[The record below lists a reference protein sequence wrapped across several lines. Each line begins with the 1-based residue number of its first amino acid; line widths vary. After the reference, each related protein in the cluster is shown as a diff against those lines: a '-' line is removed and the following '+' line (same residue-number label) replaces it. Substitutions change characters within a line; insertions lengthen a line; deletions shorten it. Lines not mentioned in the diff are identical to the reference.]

1 MLSILMVLRRFYSV
15 FIFLL
20 LVNCKNNQK
29 DDFNQLRGYA
39 LGTTYSIS
47 YSSSKLS
54 KNLLSQKIDSIINVI
69 NVSMSTYD
77 KDSDISK
84 INKGDSLLE
93 VDTHFIKV
101 YNKANEVWKKTKG
114 YFDPTVGALVNAYG
128 FGPNRTHKTVSPY
141 QLEQILKYT
150 GWDKAKLTSKNTIQ
164 KKHPNLFFDFNAIAK
179 GYAVDLIS
187 EYLRLNQ
194 VSSFL
199 VEIGG
204 EIVAQ
209 GVSPKSNLPWKIA
222 IDNPKQD
229 EEKKFIQTIFLNNQA
244 LATSGNYR
252 KYKLDKKT
260 GKRHV
265 HSINP
270 KTGNSFPSEVLSA
283 SVIAP
288 SCMVA
293 DAFATALMV
302 MPFEKSKLLIEKE
315 LTLEALWIIENK
327 KGVVEQHFS
336 KGFYKNLSEN

>member
-1 MLSILMVLRRFYSV
+1 MSLTLKVLRKFHSSL
-15 FIFLL
+15 IFLL
-20 LVNCKNNQK
+20 LFNCNSNQK
-29 DDFNQLRGYA
+29 DDFKQLTGNA

-47 YSSSKLS
+47 YSSSKLN
-54 KNLLSQKIDSIINVI
+54 KNLLSHKIDSIIKII
-69 NVSMSTYD
+69 NASMSTYD

-101 YNKANEVWKKTKG
+101 YNTATQVWIKTKG

-128 FGPNRTHKTVSPY
+128 FGPNRTHESVSPY
-141 QLEQILKYT
+141 QRNEILKYT
-150 GWDKAKLTSKNTIQ
+150 GWEKTKLTSKNTIQ

-179 GYAVDLIS
+179 GYTVDLIS

-229 EEKKFIQTIFLNNQA
+229 EEKKFIKSIFLNNQA

-260 GKRHV
+260 GKRYV
-265 HSINP
+265 HSVNP

-288 SCMVA
+288 TCMVA
-293 DAFATALMV
+293 DAYATALMV

-315 LTLEALWIIENK
+315 ENLEAFWIIENE
-327 KGVVEQHFS
+327 KGVVEQYFS
-336 KGFYKNLSEN
+336 KGFYKNLSKY

>member
-1 MLSILMVLRRFYSV
+1 M
-15 FIFLL
+15 
-20 LVNCKNNQK
+20 
-29 DDFNQLRGYA
+29 
-39 LGTTYSIS
+39 
-47 YSSSKLS
+47 
-54 KNLLSQKIDSIINVI
+54 SQKIDSIINVI

-101 YNKANEVWKKTKG
+101 YNKATEVWKKTKG

-252 KYKLDKKT
+252 KYKLDKNRKT
-260 GKRHV
+260 
-265 HSINP
+265 
-270 KTGNSFPSEVLSA
+270 
-283 SVIAP
+283 
-288 SCMVA
+288 SC
-293 DAFATALMV
+293 T
-302 MPFEKSKLLIEKE
+302 
-315 LTLEALWIIENK
+315 
-327 KGVVEQHFS
+327 
-336 KGFYKNLSEN
+336 FYKPQNW